1 MNYEPTKD
9 VFLCGDGK
17 YRWVYER
24 SLYKDLS
31 ILFLIIKIFGAIIF
45 IMWIIY
51 MLILVSAGEGFDD
64 IVEATKF
71 NFLMFLLMCGLSV
84 AGYFLYAAIMGGA
97 YCVVFTM
104 DEVGVLHEQHERQ
117 AKKAQLVSE
126 ITMLV
131 GILSKNPTAVGIG
144 MNSMRSSMYTKFSK
158 VREIKV
164 ERKKNIIHLAG
175 NEVYARDE
183 DFDFVLEFIQ
193 EHCPKAKKS
202 DVL

>member
-71 NFLMFLLMCGLSV
+71 NFLMFLLMCGLS
-84 AGYFLYAAIMGGA
+84 
-97 YCVVFTM
+97 CSCK
-104 DEVGVLHEQHERQ
+104 QR
-117 AKKAQLVSE
+117 
-126 ITMLV
+126 
-131 GILSKNPTAVGIG
+131 
-144 MNSMRSSMYTKFSK
+144 
-158 VREIKV
+158 
-164 ERKKNIIHLAG
+164 
-175 NEVYARDE
+175 
-183 DFDFVLEFIQ
+183 
-193 EHCPKAKKS
+193 
-202 DVL
+202 